1 MKTTGLIMLL
11 LMLNL
16 AAHFMP
22 FERAALAPD
31 DYASLV
37 RLKSMESGISSPAAY
52 ADRPLNYAA
61 LFLQSKLVG
70 DNVKLALVLLF
81 LSTSALLITV
91 YFLLLKLFRDP
102 LAAFAGSVIFCLIPN
117 KLETYHTL
125 IYFNMNVVFLLYLLS
140 LIYFVGYTEK
150 GKTRL
155 LILSTVFYGI
165 GIFWYEVG
173 FFAPVLMLA
182 YCLIE
187 KKGRP
192 LSIVPYSIVALIYIA
207 YRLSGAFGFAGQE
220 GSSHSVS
227 FSMLSVNLKDLFHH
241 YAGRYL
247 LRSAVYGGYNFINM
261 QISWLMVISALL
273 PITLYLISNSIRKS
287 ELPAKRT
294 ETLTLGVIAFLI
306 FVLPILFNDKGGV
319 GGRHLVLPSLG
330 ISIICVWA
338 LQSVKFNWRRAFLA
352 AIAVLIVISAGNG
365 WTQVIACRIN
375 GAVYGYLER
384 NETAVKKAAAVVIDT
399 KSFADKIPYTFV
411 EQDFNVLNTYF
422 GAQTFEDWGLVS
434 MVRWLTCDPGK
445 RVYAAV
451 TRPVERGGIGL
462 EFCVFEYM
470 GYRSK
475 SEVPVILPAGDN
487 FVVDFDKVF
496 GKTFNYGL
504 GANPGKV
511 K

>member
-1 MKTTGLIMLL
+1 MLL
-11 LMLNL
+11 FMLNL

-22 FERAALAPD
+22 LERAALSPD

-37 RLKSMESGISSPAAY
+37 RFRSMESGKQSPAAY
-52 ADRPLNYAA
+52 ADRPLNYAV
-61 LFLQSKLVG
+61 LFLQSKLAG
-70 DNVKLALVLLF
+70 DNVKPALVLLF

-91 YFLLLKLFRDP
+91 YFLLLKLFRDS
-102 LAAFAGSVIFCLIPN
+102 LAAFVGSVIFCLIPN

-140 LIYFVGYTEK
+140 MIYFMGYTEK

-155 LILSTVFYGI
+155 LVFSTVFYGI

-173 FFAPVLMLA
+173 FFAPVLMLV

-187 KKGRP
+187 KKGR
-192 LSIVPYSIVALIYIA
+192 LVSIVPHSIVALIYTA
-207 YRLSGAFGFAGQE
+207 YRLSGAFGFAGRE

-241 YAGRYL
+241 YAGRYI
-247 LRSAVYGGYNFINM
+247 LRSAVYGGYNFITM
-261 QISWLMVISALL
+261 QILWLMVISALAL
-273 PITLYLISNSIRKS
+273 VILYLIGNSIRKS

-294 ETLTLGVIAFLI
+294 ETLVIGVIVFI
-306 FVLPILFNDKGGV
+306 MFILPILFNDKGGV
-319 GGRHLVLPSLG
+319 GGRHLVLPSVG
-330 ISIICVWA
+330 ISIISVWV
-338 LQSVKFNWRRAFLA
+338 LQGVKFNWRRVFLA
-352 AIAVLIVISAGNG
+352 AIAVAIVISAGNG

-384 NETAVKKAAAVVIDT
+384 NEAAIKEADAVVIDT
-399 KSFADKIPYTFV
+399 KSFADSIPYTFV
-411 EQDFNVLNTYF
+411 ERDFNVLNTYF

-434 MVRWLTCDPGK
+434 MVRWLTCDQNKG
-445 RVYAAV
+445 VYAAV
-451 TRPVERGGIGL
+451 TRPVENRSGGL

-475 SEVPVILPAGDN
+475 SRAPVILPAGDN

-496 GKTFNYGL
+496 GGKFNYGL
-504 GANPGKV
+504 GV
-511 K
+511 TR

>member
-1 MKTTGLIMLL
+1 MKITGIITLL
-11 LMLNL
+11 LILNL

-37 RLKSMESGISSPAAY
+37 RLKSMESGKQSPTAY
-52 ADRPLNYAA
+52 ADRPLNYAV
-61 LFLQSKLVG
+61 LFLQSKLIG
-70 DNVKLALVLLF
+70 DNVKPALVLLF
-81 LSTSALLITV
+81 LSASALLIAV
-91 YFLLLKLFRDP
+91 YFLLLKLLRDP

-140 LIYFVGYTEK
+140 LIYFVGYAEK
-150 GKTRL
+150 GKVRL

-187 KKGRP
+187 KKGR
-192 LSIVPYSIVALIYIA
+192 LASIVPHSIVALIYTA

-220 GSSHSVS
+220 GYSHSVS
-227 FSMLSVNLKDLFHH
+227 FSMLSVNLMDLFHH

-247 LRSAVYGGYNFINM
+247 LRSAVYGGYNFITM
-261 QISWLMVISALL
+261 QISWLIAISALL
-273 PITLYLISNSIRKS
+273 LVVLYLVNNSIRKS
-287 ELPAKRT
+287 ELSPRRT

-330 ISIICVWA
+330 ISIICVWV
-338 LQSVKFNWRRAFLA
+338 LQSVKFNWRRVFLA
-352 AIAVLIVISAGNG
+352 AVAVLIVISAGNN
-365 WTQVIACRIN
+365 WIQVIACRIN

-384 NETAVKKAAAVVIDT
+384 NETVVREASAVVIDT
-399 KSFADKIPYTFV
+399 KSFADKIPYTFI
-411 EQDFNVLNTYF
+411 ERDFNVLNTYF
-422 GAQTFEDWGLVS
+422 GAQTFEDWGLVG
-434 MVRWLTCDPGK
+434 MVRWLTDDPGK
-445 RVYAAV
+445 PVYAAV
-451 TRPVERGGIGL
+451 TRPVERGKSGL
-462 EFCVFEYM
+462 EFCVFKYM

-475 SEVPVILPAGDN
+475 SEVLMILPAGNN
-487 FVVDFDKVF
+487 FIVNFDKVF
-496 GKTFNYGL
+496 GGKFNYGL
-504 GANPGKV
+504 GANHRKTI
-511 K
+511 